1 MKHACLSGGKVWQT
15 CSNRCGGTVKDVQ
28 ACLSARKAI
37 EISFHNCGGHMKLLC
52 KRNNGVVVSKSSCW

>member
-1 MKHACLSGGKVWQT
+1 M
-15 CSNRCGGTVKDVQ
+15 KDVQ

-52 KRNNGVVVSKSSCW
+52 KRNNGVVVSKSSC